1 MTTTRPLCSASVPRM
16 RIRADERKQLLART
30 EAAMRKREL
39 ALKMLQEVEDELAE
53 IRIKEKERRANGYS
67 CSNNGRVRQR

>member
-1 MTTTRPLCSASVPRM
+1 MTMTRPLCSASVRKM

-53 IRIKEKERRANGYS
+53 IRIKEKERRAKWAK
-67 CSNNGRVRQR
+67 R

>member
-1 MTTTRPLCSASVPRM
+1 M
-16 RIRADERKQLLART
+16 RIREDERKQLLART

-53 IRIKEKERRANGYS
+53 IRIKEKERRVALSAKQSSFTANPAQ
-67 CSNNGRVRQR
+67 GRAGRC

>member
-1 MTTTRPLCSASVPRM
+1 M

-39 ALKMLQEVEDELAE
+39 ALQMLQEVEDELAE
-53 IRIKEKERRANGYS
+53 IRIKEKERRVALS
-67 CSNNGRVRQR
+67 AKQ

>member
-1 MTTTRPLCSASVPRM
+1 M

-39 ALKMLQEVEDELAE
+39 ALKMLQEVDEELAE
-53 IRIKEKERRANGYS
+53 IRIKEKERRVALS
-67 CSNNGRVRQR
+67 AKR

>member
-1 MTTTRPLCSASVPRM
+1 MTMTRPLCSASVPRM

-53 IRIKEKERRANGYS
+53 IRIKEKERRAKWAK
-67 CSNNGRVRQR
+67 R

>member
-1 MTTTRPLCSASVPRM
+1 M
-16 RIRADERKQLLART
+16 RIRADERKQLLTRT

-53 IRIKEKERRANGYS
+53 IRIKEKERRANGDS
-67 CSNNGRVRQR
+67 CSNHGRVWQR